1 MWLVQGAAIY
11 INIAAPCT
19 TEIHTENQH
28 LTLLVKP
35 RVQPRF
41 LHHLLILCF
50 SCNPV
55 IPKNKKSPKHFPF
68 SVKIPIFASVPRA
81 ERSNAAKPAQLPN
94 RYRLPNFLLF
104 KSYLPTDYKKT
115 IVFLINITMNQDILT
130 DIIAHK
136 RKEIAIQEAAVS
148 ASFLENHIGGTTVTR
163 SMKQSLTASSTG
175 IIAEFKRR
183 SPSKGWINREADA
196 SIVPH
201 SYELAGAAALSILT
215 DELFFGG
222 SLKDIR
228 NARPTVN
235 IPVLRKDF
243 IISRY
248 QLLQAKVAQA
258 DAVLLIAA
266 ALSKDECMSLAKE
279 AHALQL
285 EVLLEIHTEQETD
298 YINEYVDM
306 IGVNNRNLG
315 TFHTDTENSF
325 RLAEKFPKDKVLVSE
340 SGISNPET
348 VIKLREA
355 GFRGFLIGENFMK
368 TENPGKALNEFIN
381 QLQSAL

>member
-1 MWLVQGAAIY
+1 
-11 INIAAPCT
+11 
-19 TEIHTENQH
+19 
-28 LTLLVKP
+28 
-35 RVQPRF
+35 
-41 LHHLLILCF
+41 
-50 SCNPV
+50 
-55 IPKNKKSPKHFPF
+55 
-68 SVKIPIFASVPRA
+68 
-81 ERSNAAKPAQLPN
+81 
-94 RYRLPNFLLF
+94 
-104 KSYLPTDYKKT
+104 
-115 IVFLINITMNQDILT
+115 MNQDILT

-306 IGVNNRNLG
+306 IGTTATWERFIPIRRTPFALQRN
-315 TFHTDTENSF
+315 
-325 RLAEKFPKDKVLVSE
+325 FPKIKFWFRRVAFPTLKQSSSYVKPVSE
-340 SGISNPET
+340 VSLSERI
-348 VIKLREA
+348 L
-355 GFRGFLIGENFMK
+355 
-368 TENPGKALNEFIN
+368 
-381 QLQSAL
+381 

>member
-1 MWLVQGAAIY
+1 
-11 INIAAPCT
+11 
-19 TEIHTENQH
+19 
-28 LTLLVKP
+28 
-35 RVQPRF
+35 
-41 LHHLLILCF
+41 
-50 SCNPV
+50 
-55 IPKNKKSPKHFPF
+55 
-68 SVKIPIFASVPRA
+68 
-81 ERSNAAKPAQLPN
+81 
-94 RYRLPNFLLF
+94 
-104 KSYLPTDYKKT
+104 
-115 IVFLINITMNQDILT
+115 MNQDILT

-136 RKEIAIQEAAVS
+136 RKEITIQEAAVS

-163 SMKQSLTASSTG
+163 SMKQSLTVSSTG

-201 SYELAGAAALSILT
+201 NYELAGAAALSILT

-266 ALSKDECMSLAKE
+266 ALSKDEMYELGKRSTCITTGSITRNPYRTRNRLYKRICRHDRSKQPQPGNVSYRYGE
-279 AHALQL
+279 
-285 EVLLEIHTEQETD
+285 LL
-298 YINEYVDM
+298 
-306 IGVNNRNLG
+306 
-315 TFHTDTENSF
+315 
-325 RLAEKFPKDKVLVSE
+325 P
-340 SGISNPET
+340 PC
-348 VIKLREA
+348 REA
-355 GFRGFLIGENFMK
+355 SQR
-368 TENPGKALNEFIN
+368 
-381 QLQSAL
+381 

>member
-1 MWLVQGAAIY
+1 
-11 INIAAPCT
+11 
-19 TEIHTENQH
+19 
-28 LTLLVKP
+28 
-35 RVQPRF
+35 
-41 LHHLLILCF
+41 
-50 SCNPV
+50 
-55 IPKNKKSPKHFPF
+55 
-68 SVKIPIFASVPRA
+68 
-81 ERSNAAKPAQLPN
+81 
-94 RYRLPNFLLF
+94 
-104 KSYLPTDYKKT
+104 
-115 IVFLINITMNQDILT
+115 MNQDILT

-285 EVLLEIHTEQETD
+285 EVLLEI
-298 YINEYVDM
+298 
-306 IGVNNRNLG
+306 L
-315 TFHTDTENSF
+315 S
-325 RLAEKFPKDKVLVSE
+325 
-340 SGISNPET
+340 
-348 VIKLREA
+348 
-355 GFRGFLIGENFMK
+355 LIH
-368 TENPGKALNEFIN
+368 I
-381 QLQSAL
+381 

>member
-1 MWLVQGAAIY
+1 
-11 INIAAPCT
+11 
-19 TEIHTENQH
+19 
-28 LTLLVKP
+28 
-35 RVQPRF
+35 
-41 LHHLLILCF
+41 
-50 SCNPV
+50 
-55 IPKNKKSPKHFPF
+55 
-68 SVKIPIFASVPRA
+68 
-81 ERSNAAKPAQLPN
+81 
-94 RYRLPNFLLF
+94 
-104 KSYLPTDYKKT
+104 
-115 IVFLINITMNQDILT
+115 MNQDILT

-183 SPSKGWINREADA
+183 SPSKGWINCEADA

-201 SYELAGAAALSILT
+201 NYELAGAAALSILT

-258 DAVLLIAA
+258 DAVLL
-266 ALSKDECMSLAKE
+266 
-279 AHALQL
+279 
-285 EVLLEIHTEQETD
+285 
-298 YINEYVDM
+298 
-306 IGVNNRNLG
+306 
-315 TFHTDTENSF
+315 
-325 RLAEKFPKDKVLVSE
+325 
-340 SGISNPET
+340 
-348 VIKLREA
+348 
-355 GFRGFLIGENFMK
+355 
-368 TENPGKALNEFIN
+368 
-381 QLQSAL
+381 